1 MNLGSYFSGDLMNDE
16 VVPGMNEREMEIA
29 NLLRK
34 LNLSKPIS
42 RTLACL
48 SCKDE
53 ITSREIEMKSQ
64 LRQPEV
70 SIAMNYL
77 RKKRGWILCEEVK
90 KNEGKG
96 RPVKLY
102 RLALPLGEIVDTL
115 EREIVEENEMLMENI
130 VRLKSYS

>member
-1 MNLGSYFSGDLMNDE
+1 MNDE
-16 VVPGMNEREMEIA
+16 AVSSMNEREIEIA
-29 NLLRK
+29 NLFRK

-42 RTLACL
+42 KTLACL
-48 SCKDE
+48 SSTDK
-53 ITSREIEMKSQ
+53 ITSREIEMRSQ

-70 SIAMNYL
+70 SIAMKYL
-77 RKKRGWILCEEVK
+77 CKKRGWVLCEDVK

-96 RPVKLY
+96 RPVKVY
-102 RLALPLGEIVDTL
+102 RLALPLREIVDTL

>member
-1 MNLGSYFSGDLMNDE
+1 
-16 VVPGMNEREMEIA
+16 MEIA
-29 NLLRK
+29 NLLRG

-42 RTLACL
+42 RTLACI
-48 SCKDE
+48 SCEDE

-77 RKKRGWILCEEVK
+77 RKRRGWVLCEEIK

-96 RPVKLY
+96 RPVKMY
-102 RLALPLGEIVDTL
+102 RLALPMGEIVETL
-115 EREIVEENEMLMENI
+115 EREIIEENEMLMENI

>member
-1 MNLGSYFSGDLMNDE
+1 MNLGANFSGDRMNE
-16 VVPGMNEREMEIA
+16 SVFPGMNEREMEIA

-48 SCKDE
+48 SHKDE
-53 ITSREIEMKSQ
+53 ITSREIEMKSR

-77 RKKRGWILCEEVK
+77 RKRRGWILCEEIK

-96 RPVKLY
+96 RPVKMY
-102 RLALPLGEIVDTL
+102 RLSLPMGEIVDTL
-115 EREIVEENEMLMENI
+115 EREIIEENEMLMENI

>member
-1 MNLGSYFSGDLMNDE
+1 MDNGL
-16 VVPGMNEREMEIA
+16 VPGMNDKETEIA
-29 NLLRK
+29 NLLGK

-48 SCKDE
+48 SCENE

-70 SIAMNYL
+70 SIAMKYL
-77 RKKRGWILCEEVK
+77 RKKRGWIHCKEIK
-90 KNEGKG
+90 QNEGKG

-102 RLALPLGEIVDTL
+102 HLMVPMEEIVDTL
-115 EREIVEENEMLMENI
+115 EREIIEENETLMETI
-130 VRLKSYS
+130 IRLKSYS